1 MRNQSDESDD
11 KPSRLIDPRCKICR
25 SEHLEE
31 INQMLIEGRP
41 YSEIIAKFPDLKL
54 NKNNIYRHKKHF
66 NFIKAGVEKYERIK
80 QQLEEGANKVV
91 DEIKALDE
99 TIARMH
105 EYVMKV
111 DPEKKPRVVEV
122 CTNAMLR
129 AIKLK
134 HELAGNIQDPASKLL
149 ELFEEALKEDE

>member
-1 MRNQSDESDD
+1 MN
-11 KPSRLIDPRCKICR
+11 PRCKICR

-54 NKNNIYRHKKHF
+54 SKSNITRHKRHF
-66 NFIKAGVEKYERIK
+66 NFVKRGVEKYY
-80 QQLEEGANKVV
+80 QQLEEGADKVV
-91 DEIKALDE
+91 DEIKALNDI
-99 TIARMH
+99 IARMRN
-105 EYVMKV
+105 YAMKV

-122 CTNAMLR
+122 CTNAMFR

-149 ELFEEALKEDE
+149 ALFEEALKEDE